1 MPFMSY
7 IGLTRVITLFCLSL
21 VLAAGCAQKIV
32 RPTPGPPQGTQ
43 QIPVGFPGQVQEA
56 ELQAVQAE
64 LKSVYFDYDSYV
76 LSPAAQTDLQYNA
89 EILRRTPNVSIVV
102 EGHCDER
109 GTSEY
114 NLALGDRRARAV
126 LNFMTTMGLP
136 PQRFSAVSY
145 GAELPVNPGHNEQ
158 AWAQNRRSYLRVSK

>member
-1 MPFMSY
+1 MPY
-7 IGLTRVITLFCLSL
+7 IRLTRAIALLVLSL
-21 VLAAGCAQKIV
+21 VLAAGCATKV
-32 RPTPGPPQGTQ
+32 PRPTPGPPPGSQT
-43 QIPVGFPGQVQEA
+43 PVGFPGPVQEA

-64 LKSVYFDYDSYV
+64 LKAVYFDYDSYV

-126 LNFMTTMGLP
+126 LNFMTGLGMP
-136 PQRFSAVSY
+136 SQRLSAVSY
-145 GAELPVNPGHNEQ
+145 GAELPVDPGHNEQ
-158 AWAQNRRSYLRVSK
+158 AWAQNRRAYLRVSK